1 MRYVPLRVCA
11 LFPVFLPRCFTDAG
25 IHAVCRVIRAIK
37 LLKCVRGFIKMSDV
51 VFRRIL
57 CAAFTQKG
65 EHLLLQFVCIDP
77 FLDDVI
83 LMEDIAHKVAV
94 IELVHQLAVELRRRA
109 ISSARISSTSSECT
123 A

>member
-1 MRYVPLRVCA
+1 
-11 LFPVFLPRCFTDAG
+11 
-25 IHAVCRVIRAIK
+25 
-37 LLKCVRGFIKMSDV
+37 MSDV

-57 CAAFTQKG
+57 CATFTQKG

-77 FLDDVI
+77 FFDDVI

-94 IELVHQLAVELRRRA
+94 IELVHQLAVDFRRQVFKPLGVVTPQGDIERQN
-109 ISSARISSTSSECT
+109 IFTSSECT